1 MDVLFEP
8 CSPFGYHLG
17 SFRFAY
23 FCFVFG
29 VSIFGCG
36 LSPNSLILS
45 SCLSIS
51 SSTMFANFVWR
62 FASFCQRQQMWS
74 KTASDSIPQHNRGQY
89 GNRNIVQ
96 TPTQQHFFS
105 PAKSQ
110 SKPYV
115 IENTGAGKPG
125 SSQLHLISFNCKNIK
140 TCGPI
145 NPRKKSFDFFNMFPM
160 EFRNEIHIV

>member
-1 MDVLFEP
+1 MIQNFT
-8 CSPFGYHLG
+8 GQQ
-17 SFRFAY
+17 
-23 FCFVFG
+23 
-29 VSIFGCG
+29 
-36 LSPNSLILS
+36 LSYKRS
-45 SCLSIS
+45 
-51 SSTMFANFVWR
+51 ANLQIAKQQELRYNAGDRHNINYSAV
-62 FASFCQRQQMWS
+62 QRQQMWS
-74 KTASDSIPQHNRGQY
+74 NTASDSIPQHNRGQY

-145 NPRKKSFDFFNMFPM
+145 NPRSSWFFPLNCDVPYCNVILAFLETEVTSRVPNC
-160 EFRNEIHIV
+160 FAGN